1 MTHQNKMNQIDTGI
15 QINLS
20 TMQGALG
27 LKNPDIHCDIN
38 GIANTLKFGKHYI
51 ELPVGEH
58 TLSIKIAPLMS
69 QAIQDQSIR
78 FSVRENS
85 LTCIHYKVDMFS
97 KSSIKLEGIKEQK
110 QEQPKEWT
118 GAKKAAGGLGYAL
131 GRLISKSK

>member
-1 MTHQNKMNQIDTGI
+1 MQTGLI
-15 QINLS
+15 FNLS
-20 TMQGALG
+20 TMQGVLL

-38 GIANTLKFGKHYI
+38 GVAHTLKFGEHNI
-51 ELPVGEH
+51 ELPVGDH
-58 TLSIKIAPLMS
+58 ALTVRIDPVMG

-97 KSSIKLEGIKEQK
+97 KSSIKLQGIKEQK

-131 GRLISKSK
+131 GRLFRKRNN